1 MCRHCEE
8 GWPVDYLQADVPAMD
23 VQMTVEDVEIVPSGR
38 KLAHLVVCNQISDD
52 EARFKI
58 KYCPMCGRRLKGE
71 RKCATD

>member
-1 MCRHCEE
+1 MGRHCED

-23 VQMTVEDVEIVPSGR
+23 VQMVVEEAEIVPSGR
-38 KLAHLVVCNQISDD
+38 ELAHLVVYNQISDD

-71 RKCATD
+71 LK